1 MITLRVLHPS
11 SPSFSFY
18 SFYSLVLFSSLLLLP
33 FPLPFLLERREKGKR
48 GGRSGNGRRRRTEG
62 MEGEGTLSPSSSL
75 SPSSLFLSLFL
86 DLETHCTLTT
96 VIHFLHSLSDR
107 TSEDLSLIFNEI
119 QPLTAFAHLQQ
130 SVREVFLIQQLLFSN
145 LFPV

>member
-1 MITLRVLHPS
+1 
-11 SPSFSFY
+11 
-18 SFYSLVLFSSLLLLP
+18 
-33 FPLPFLLERREKGKR
+33 
-48 GGRSGNGRRRRTEG
+48 

-130 SVREVFLIQQLLFSN
+130 SVREVFLIRTTAVF
-145 LFPV
+145 